1 MKYTQ
6 ATLNKIEK
14 VIDEVGYIVRYER
27 GTFQSGYCILEQKK
41 VVVLNKFL
49 QLEGR
54 INTLIDLIPQLN
66 IDADSLSAESRKVY
80 DDIMGR
86 YHAAKN
92 SSEEKSEGGEE
103 EQA

>member
-6 ATLNKIEK
+6 TTLDKIEK
-14 VIDEVGYIVRYER
+14 VIEETGYIIRYER
-27 GTFQSGYCILEQKK
+27 GTFQSGFCILEDRK

-54 INTLIDLIPQLN
+54 INTLIELIPQLK
-66 IDADSLSAESRKVY
+66 IDAETLTPESRKVF

-86 YHAAKN
+86 YHAAN
-92 SSEEKSEGGEE
+92 D
-103 EQA
+103 AAHDDAAV